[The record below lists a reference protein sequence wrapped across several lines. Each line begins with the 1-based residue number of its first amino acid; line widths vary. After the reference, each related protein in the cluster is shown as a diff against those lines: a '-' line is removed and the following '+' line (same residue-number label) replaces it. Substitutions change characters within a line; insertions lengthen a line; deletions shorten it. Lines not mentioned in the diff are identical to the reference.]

1 MKDLLAIMLGGG
13 IGSVCRYLV
22 STAINKRLGGPLAWG
37 TMTVNLLGCLL
48 IGFLVGLVDRS
59 LLPKEYRLIL
69 VTGFLGGFTTFSSF
83 ALESVGMFREK
94 AIGAGML
101 NVGVNVILGFALTLA
116 GLALAGLSL
125 PMKK

>member
-22 STAINKRLGGPLAWG
+22 STGLNRRFGGSFAWG

-59 LLPKEYRLIL
+59 ILPKEYRLIL

-94 AIGAGML
+94 AIGAGIL

-116 GLALAGLSL
+116 GLALAGATLSRK
-125 PMKK
+125 M

>member
-22 STAINKRLGGPLAWG
+22 STALNRHFGSSFAWG
-37 TMTVNLLGCLL
+37 TMAVNLLGCLL

-59 LLPKEYRLIL
+59 ILPKEYRLIL

-94 AIGAGML
+94 AIGAGIL
-101 NVGVNVILGFALTLA
+101 NVGVNVILGFALTIA
-116 GLALAGLSL
+116 GLTLSR
-125 PMKK
+125 KI

>member
-1 MKDLLAIMLGGG
+1 MKDLLAIALGGG
-13 IGSVCRYLV
+13 IGSACRYLV
-22 STAINKRLGGPLAWG
+22 STAINKRLGGLLAWG

-83 ALESVGMFREK
+83 ALESVGMFRGK

-101 NVGVNVILGFALTLA
+101 NIGVNVIIGFALTIA
-116 GLALAGLSL
+116 GLALSVLIPPL
-125 PMKK
+125 EK